1 MGNQRMDVR
10 IPDSTFSAI
19 KNRAVAEGTSASE
32 IVRRAIEAT
41 FRNPLKTGEGS
52 VVSEQRAGSPQ
63 EIDTDKFRDTVSET
77 NIEVLK
83 RGEGGVP
90 PEVLRFLVASVTRLD
105 WLLRQIS
112 LEVFSPV
119 NHKKHEER
127 YRIAGQVLKVL

>member
-63 EIDTDKFRDTVSET
+63 EIDTDKFGIPFQR
-77 NIEVLK
+77 
-83 RGEGGVP
+83 
-90 PEVLRFLVASVTRLD
+90 
-105 WLLRQIS
+105 
-112 LEVFSPV
+112 
-119 NHKKHEER
+119 
-127 YRIAGQVLKVL
+127 RI